1 MTRQYSGTKA
11 QQIRDELLRQIR
23 IGNFPRGSQLPSEQR
38 LSEQLGVSHMTV
50 RKAVAD
56 LTASGYLRKEP
67 RIGTFI
73 NEEISGSKLQKQLG
87 IVCPAWPHP
96 MFNESM
102 MHLSRI
108 FEREGWICRYAFARH
123 WEDRMIE
130 EVWKSSDALVL
141 FPIRSREQIPPE
153 LLQRLESQEKPVVYV
168 GNPDV
173 FRTDTV
179 SFDDEAGI
187 GMLLRELRK
196 FGHTCIGRLSQR
208 IPERKLRPRDER
220 LFLEAAAENPWCR
233 IVDFDVECRYFE
245 SPVNAVYRKIRE
257 QGIGE
262 CTVLAG
268 SYSMILAAH
277 AALVDSGFRV
287 PEDVSLVVL
296 GENGDLQF
304 LRPRPA
310 HCSFSVEVQAKLIL
324 ELILRRI
331 ADPDRPVRNPK
342 VPPCFYHGET
352 LAESHAAIR
361 NNNTGEYR

>member
-1 MTRQYSGTKA
+1 MARQYSGTKA

-23 IGNFPRGSQLPSEQR
+23 IGNFPRGSQLPSEQK

-56 LTASGYLRKEP
+56 VTAAGYLRKEP

-73 NEEISGSKLQKQLG
+73 DERISGSKLQKQLG
-87 IVCPAWPHP
+87 IVCPAWPRP
-96 MFNESM
+96 IFNESM

-108 FEREGWICRYAFARH
+108 FEQEGWICRYAFARH
-123 WEDRMIE
+123 WEDRTIE
-130 EVWKSSDALVL
+130 EIWKNSDALVL
-141 FPIRSREQIPPE
+141 FSIRSREQIPPE
-153 LLQRLESQEKPVVYV
+153 LLLHLESREKPVVYV

-187 GMLLRELRK
+187 EMLLRELRK
-196 FGHTCIGRLSQR
+196 LGHTCIGRLSQR

-220 LFLEAAAENPWCR
+220 LFLEAVAENPWCR
-233 IVDFDVECRYFE
+233 ILDFDVECPYFE
-245 SPVNAVYRKIRE
+245 SPATAVYRKIRE
-257 QGIGE
+257 QGIGD
-262 CTVLAG
+262 CTVLVG

-277 AALVDSGFRV
+277 AALIDSGRRV
-287 PEDVSLVVL
+287 PEDVSLVIL

-310 HCSFSVEVQAKLIL
+310 CCSFSVEMQAELIL
-324 ELILRRI
+324 ELVLRRI

-342 VPPCFYHGET
+342 VPPRFDHGET
-352 LAESHAAIR
+352 LAESHTVMQ
-361 NNNTGEYR
+361 NK